1 MRVKVIEKFAD
12 KNTGQIYEV
21 GTEAEFSE
29 KRVKEILSTGQ
40 FIEAIEE
47 PKAEEVKEE
56 KTEEVKEEKTEE
68 KPKAKSTKKK
78 SAKK

>member
-29 KRVKEILSTGQ
+29 KRVKEILSAGQ

-56 KTEEVKEEKTEE
+56 KAEE

>member
-1 MRVKVIEKFAD
+1 MKYKVIEKFAD
-12 KNTGQIYEV
+12 INTGQIYEV
-21 GTEAEFSE
+21 GSEIEFTD
-29 KRVKEILSTGQ
+29 KRAKEIKKAGS

-47 PKAEEVKEE
+47 PKAEEV
-56 KTEEVKEEKTEE
+56 EEVKEEKAEETEE